1 LQDGREVK
9 SLMFT
14 KQNVKVRFMPNR
26 IDYTFSFPTP
36 STDPKG
42 VYAAAKDYFKLF
54 SEIFYDIKAQRI
66 AIVSQ
71 GFIKNNENEAISDF
85 TNKMGFTSVF
95 GMSNELHFK
104 INNPKTIFEPINSVL
119 NIDMGEAKNN
129 KTQEVMKVL
138 LVSIDVNTLAANN
151 VPRFNPRNFD
161 ADFKELFDEVE
172 AKHVELI
179 RY

>member
-1 LQDGREVK
+1 
-9 SLMFT
+9 T
-14 KQNVKVRFMPNR
+14 K
-26 IDYTFSFPTP
+26 
-36 STDPKG
+36 
-42 VYAAAKDYFKLF
+42 
-54 SEIFYDIKAQRI
+54 
-66 AIVSQ
+66 
-71 GFIKNNENEAISDF
+71 
-85 TNKMGFTSVF
+85 KMGFTSVF

-151 VPRFNPRNFD
+151 VARFNPRNFD
-161 ADFKELFDEVE
+161 ADFRELFDEVE